1 MVVVIVVEMVII
13 EEGESTVVIVV
24 VRVVEEEEGGGDN
37 NNNVG
42 RHVDEII
49 EIHLPRYYH
58 PVHHQEILQIMIQ
71 EDVIVR
77 YFCPAQKWTLSKRN
91 INEQKVHKLPRTDSL
106 NDLLVDHP
114 TILVESKSSFKGVV
128 LLEESVK
135 YLSKY

>member
-1 MVVVIVVEMVII
+1 MVVEMVII

-24 VRVVEEEEGGGDN
+24 GVVEEEEGGGDN

-58 PVHHQEILQIMIQ
+58 PFHQEEILQIMIQ

-77 YFCPAQKWTLSKRN
+77 YFCPARKLTLSKRN

-135 YLSKY
+135 YLSK

>member
-1 MVVVIVVEMVII
+1 MVVEMVII
-13 EEGESTVVIVV
+13 EEGESTVVVIVV
-24 VRVVEEEEGGGDN
+24 GVLEEEEGGGDN

-58 PVHHQEILQIMIQ
+58 PFHHQEILQIMIQ
-71 EDVIVR
+71 EEDVIVR
-77 YFCPAQKWTLSKRN
+77 YCCPARKLTLSKRN
-91 INEQKVHKLPRTDSL
+91 INEQVHKLPRTDSL

-135 YLSKY
+135 YFE

>member
-1 MVVVIVVEMVII
+1 MVVEMVII

-24 VRVVEEEEGGGDN
+24 GVVEEEEGGGDNN

-71 EDVIVR
+71 EEDVVVR
-77 YFCPAQKWTLSKRN
+77 YFCPARKLTLSKRN

-135 YLSKY
+135 YLSKVVP